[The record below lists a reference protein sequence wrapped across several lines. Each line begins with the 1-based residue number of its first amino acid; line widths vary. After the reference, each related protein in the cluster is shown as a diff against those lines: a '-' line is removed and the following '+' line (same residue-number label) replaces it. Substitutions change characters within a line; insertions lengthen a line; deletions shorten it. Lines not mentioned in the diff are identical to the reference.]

1 MCSSGT
7 HNSSERANSYLQKIK
22 HRSNRSLGVSM
33 KVKVAQS
40 CLPLWHH
47 GRVHGVLQDRIL
59 DRVVTPFS
67 RGSCQPRDWT
77 QVSHTTRGFLASWAT
92 REALGVRIAEGKS
105 QLSHLGS
112 WNTRWVVLPL
122 GASNESYEIRV
133 NNICF
138 SGLFWG
144 LNDTKHV
151 KNLPQNS
158 V

>member
-22 HRSNRSLGVSM
+22 HRSNRNLGVSIKV

-47 GRVHGVLQDRIL
+47 GIVHGVLQDRIL
-59 DRVVTPFS
+59 DWVVIPFS

-77 QVSHTTRGFLASWAT
+77 QVSHTARGFLTSWAT
-92 REALGVRIAEGKS
+92 REALGVSIAEGKS
-105 QLSHLGS
+105 QLSHLCS

-122 GASNESYEIRV
+122 GASDESYLR
-133 NNICF
+133 
-138 SGLFWG
+138 SGLITFASLG
-144 LNDTKHV
+144 CFED
-151 KNLPQNS
+151 
-158 V
+158 